1 MSVLDR
7 VKAHAESLG
16 RKQVEVPEWIDD
28 DGNPTIIYCKPIVM
42 FEMRKW
48 WAGINKDD
56 VSIFVDIIIAKAE
69 DAEGQKMF
77 TLEDKQPL
85 LRKAEYSVLARVAG
99 EMIDHT
105 DADVLEKN

>member
-1 MSVLDR
+1 VSVIER
-7 VKAHAESLG
+7 VKAHAEGLG
-16 RKQVEVPEWIDD
+16 RKQVEVPEWQDD
-28 DGNPTIIYCKPIVM
+28 DGNPTVIYCKPIVM
-42 FEMRKW
+42 YEMRKW
-48 WAGINKDD
+48 WSGINKDD
-56 VSIFVDIIIAKAE
+56 MSVFVDIIIAKAE

-105 DADVLEKN
+105 DADTLEKN

>member
-1 MSVLDR
+1 M
-7 VKAHAESLG
+7 
-16 RKQVEVPEWIDD
+16 VEVPEWLDD
-28 DGNPTIIYCKPIVM
+28 AGGPTIIFCKPITL

-56 VSIFVDIIIAKAE
+56 ITIFVDMIISKAE
-69 DAEGQKMF
+69 DREGKKLF

-85 LRKAEYSVLARVAG
+85 LRSAEYSVIARVAG

-105 DADVLEKN
+105 EPGDVEKN